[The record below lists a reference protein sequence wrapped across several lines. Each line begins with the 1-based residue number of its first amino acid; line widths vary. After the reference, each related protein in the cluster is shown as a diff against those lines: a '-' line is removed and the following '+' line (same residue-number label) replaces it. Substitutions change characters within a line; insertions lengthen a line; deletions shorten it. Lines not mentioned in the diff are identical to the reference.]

1 MYGVQRSDLPAS
13 DQCLGWKGPCGLC
26 LALPHEQEGD
36 RSRNRAW
43 RGSGPHRCSVM
54 LQIWEMIPFLVKCRE
69 GEQGGGRRLGGAR
82 AACPALR
89 SDLN

>member
-1 MYGVQRSDLPAS
+1 MVFRDQIYLPLISVWGGRAHVA
-13 DQCLGWKGPCGLC
+13 CAWLC
-26 LALPHEQEGD
+26 PDEQERD

-43 RGSGPHRCSVM
+43 RGSGPHHCSVM

-69 GEQGGGRRLGGAR
+69 GEQGGGRRLGRAR